1 MKRKYYKPNNQVF
14 FAVRESGYAMAL
26 PFVNGAM
33 VQLFLANRGVP
44 SERIGLLMSVLHVVN
59 LLTTFFLSDLAE
71 RCQNPLQKSDRI
83 LLFHLVTFPAMMLT
97 LLIPGVNTNQLFW
110 MVLVVTCSQ
119 VVLFACK
126 VIYEYKLAY
135 QIVETHKYG
144 NMLALSGVCSGIA
157 AFLISIISAALID
170 QSEGIVP
177 YFLIMLITEF
187 SFLVAYLG
195 GRKMF
200 PINAVFCGK
209 VITNRNWKQVV
220 SVVCSPVFLHFVVPN
235 ILRGIT
241 MGGTGC
247 IALVALSM
255 GYSESFTATISVVC
269 AVSSI
274 LGSFIFGL
282 LERRYRTT
290 RIGLIG
296 SALLCLLI
304 FLPSNNGTM
313 FLVIYTVAYLG
324 RIIVDQSVPVL
335 VFKMIDPDVAG
346 IYNAWR
352 SILLSLSAAGTSYL
366 VGVLVEHVHPLVLLI
381 PFALAYLIC
390 MIWYSVFFK
399 NFVGEK

>member
-1 MKRKYYKPNNQVF
+1 
-14 FAVRESGYAMAL
+14 
-26 PFVNGAM
+26 
-33 VQLFLANRGVP
+33 
-44 SERIGLLMSVLHVVN
+44 
-59 LLTTFFLSDLAE
+59 
-71 RCQNPLQKSDRI
+71 
-83 LLFHLVTFPAMMLT
+83 
-97 LLIPGVNTNQLFW
+97 
-110 MVLVVTCSQ
+110 
-119 VVLFACK
+119 
-126 VIYEYKLAY
+126 
-135 QIVETHKYG
+135 
-144 NMLALSGVCSGIA
+144 
-157 AFLISIISAALID
+157 
-170 QSEGIVP
+170 
-177 YFLIMLITEF
+177 
-187 SFLVAYLG
+187 
-195 GRKMF
+195 
-200 PINAVFCGK
+200 
-209 VITNRNWKQVV
+209 
-220 SVVCSPVFLHFVVPN
+220 
-235 ILRGIT
+235 

-282 LERRYRTT
+282 LERKYRTT
-290 RIGLIG
+290 QIGLIG

-313 FLVIYTVAYLG
+313 FLVIYTVSYLG

-335 VFKMIDPDVAG
+335 VFKMIDPNIAG

-399 NFVGEK
+399 NFAGEK